1 MIRKASTRF
10 SLGVVGGLV
19 VGVIFDNIALG
30 LLLGLMLGAG
40 GAKLGKAGEGD
51 ADQDSGTPAD

>member
-1 MIRKASTRF
+1 MIRTASTGF

-19 VGVIFDNIALG
+19 VGVIIDNIALG

-40 GAKLGKAGEGD
+40 GAKLGKAGEDG